1 MRRDTRSGNWLTSYM
16 LSFPSGYPDIQLP
29 DVFVGD
35 FLFFGEGKP
44 VAVSNKEDIFMSSQ
58 IKSTAVYKTPFS
70 RAYWRDAAS
79 ELKDTKMLV
88 ITALMIALRV
98 ALKPLAIPLG
108 PQLSIQTAMLATAL
122 GAMIFGPV
130 VAIPAAMISDTVG
143 FMIYPTGDYF
153 LPFMLTEIA
162 STMIYAI
169 FLYRAEKISPIR
181 VMLSR
186 FCICMFVNV
195 ILQQFIY
202 AWWYSYIGNPE
213 QARESILGI
222 MTVARIFK
230 NLAMFPIE
238 AVVLTLFLRFLM
250 PVCKRANLVFAQ
262 ESDMR
267 FDKKQIMTLIC
278 LILVGSV
285 TAVGYMAYRY
295 STSSRSADYKT
306 EERVAI
312 QKDMAG
318 YVLQETDEWD
328 DETVICV
335 VDSAY
340 RGLFQQET
348 DYTVAVYVLDEE
360 AFAAGQAEDP
370 GYTMDK
376 LWTYSKSGPKKDKY
390 QSLIKVA
397 SCDIVKN
404 EATGEILEFTC
415 TPVE

>member
-1 MRRDTRSGNWLTSYM
+1 
-16 LSFPSGYPDIQLP
+16 
-29 DVFVGD
+29 
-35 FLFFGEGKP
+35 
-44 VAVSNKEDIFMSSQ
+44 MSSR
-58 IKSTAVYKTPFS
+58 IKSTAVYRTPFS
-70 RAYWRDAAS
+70 RAYWRDAAA

-162 STMIYAI
+162 STMIYALC
-169 FLYRAEKISPIR
+169 LYRAEKITPIR

-202 AWWYSYIGNPE
+202 AWWYVYIGNPE
-213 QARESILGI
+213 QAKESILGI

-250 PVCKRANLVFAQ
+250 PVCKRAKLVFAQ
-262 ESDMR
+262 EADLK
-267 FDKKQIMTLIC
+267 FDKKQVTTLIC
-278 LILVGSV
+278 LVLVGSV
-285 TAVGYMAYRY
+285 SAVSYMAYRY
-295 STSSRSADYKT
+295 NTSSRSADYKT
-306 EERVAI
+306 EERVQI
-312 QKDMAG
+312 QMGMADL
-318 YVLQETDEWD
+318 VVQRTDEWD
-328 DETVICV
+328 DETIVCI

-340 RGLFQQET
+340 RGLFQKET
-348 DYTVAVYVLDEE
+348 DYTVAVYTVDPA
-360 AFAAGQAEDP
+360 AFAAAQEADP
-370 GYTMDK
+370 SYTMDT
-376 LWTYSKSGPKKDKY
+376 LWAYSKSGPKKDKY
-390 QSLIKVA
+390 QTMTKVA

-404 EATGEILEFTC
+404 EQTNEILEFTC
-415 TPVE
+415 TPVA

>member
-1 MRRDTRSGNWLTSYM
+1 
-16 LSFPSGYPDIQLP
+16 
-29 DVFVGD
+29 
-35 FLFFGEGKP
+35 
-44 VAVSNKEDIFMSSQ
+44 MSR

-70 RAYWRDAAS
+70 AAYWRDAAA

-88 ITALMIALRV
+88 VTALMIAPRV

-162 STMIYAI
+162 STMFYAI
-169 FLYRAEKISPIR
+169 FLYRAEKVTPVR

-186 FCICMFVNV
+186 FCICFFVNV
-195 ILQQFIY
+195 VLQQFIY

-238 AVVLTLFLRFLM
+238 SVVLTLFLRFLL
-250 PVCKRANLVFAQ
+250 PVTKRAKLVYSK
-262 ESDMR
+262 ESDMK
-267 FDKKQIMTLIC
+267 FDKKQVVTLIC

-285 TAVGYMAYRY
+285 SAVGYLGYRY
-295 STSSRSADYKT
+295 NTSSRSADYSS

-312 QKDMAG
+312 QKEMGAL
-318 YVLQETDEWD
+318 VISETDDWD
-328 DETVICV
+328 SETVVTI

-340 RGLFQQET
+340 RGLFQSET

-360 AFAAGQAEDP
+360 AFAAGQAEDES
-370 GYTMDK
+370 YSMDT
-376 LWTYSKSGPKKDKY
+376 LWAYSKSGPKKDKY

-397 SCDIVKN
+397 SCDVLKN
-404 EATGEILEFTC
+404 EKTGEILSFTC